1 MLFADS
7 MSLLWFSYY
16 GLSLLVLLAVYFGL
30 AFLPRLPRLIVTWG
44 VAGAMWMPAS
54 YRLPLVE
61 EGEFYSGW
69 APSAMVAAVGFFEHS
84 ASALRNGLLW
94 SVLGVALGAG
104 IGIALWWWRRPAP
117 VEQAPARRQVEEEP
131 QPTRRRE
138 PVIR

>member
-61 EGEFYSGW
+61 EDRPASV
-69 APSAMVAAVGFFEHS
+69 AHIVAALVGRERRERRRPWPL
-84 ASALRNGLLW
+84 LRPRLPPRPLHQESGQW
-94 SVLGVALGAG
+94 WFCSVL
-104 IGIALWWWRRPAP
+104 
-117 VEQAPARRQVEEEP
+117 
-131 QPTRRRE
+131 
-138 PVIR
+138 